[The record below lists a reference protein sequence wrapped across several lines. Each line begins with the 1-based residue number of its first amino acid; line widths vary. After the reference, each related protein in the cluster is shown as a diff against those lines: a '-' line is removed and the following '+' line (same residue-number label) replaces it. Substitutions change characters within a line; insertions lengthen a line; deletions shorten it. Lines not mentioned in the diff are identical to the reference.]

1 MISIPSILYY
11 SLAIMTTGMVGD
23 DDNGDDGGHI
33 KRIKEMGKELCS
45 IKLGSIEGGLG

>member
-23 DDNGDDGGHI
+23 DDNGDDGGDGSAGDY
-33 KRIKEMGKELCS
+33 MGWF
-45 IKLGSIEGGLG
+45 GYNF